1 MAELLI
7 GALAASGFLFLIRF
21 AGRKGLFVPWWG
33 WTATLAAFLYGVLV
47 LEVVVAFLR
56 EGLPQGAAVTGTLL
70 GFVLVVWAV
79 LLARFVFRDTGRERS
94 SSQVRAEQAPSAP
107 GATP

>member
-21 AGRKGLFVPWWG
+21 AGRRGLSVPRWG
-33 WTATLAAFLYGVLV
+33 WAVTLAAFLYAVFV

-56 EGLPQGAAVTGTLL
+56 EGLPQGAAVMGTLL
-70 GFVLVVWAV
+70 GFGLVVWAV
-79 LLARFVFRDTGRERS
+79 LLARFVFGGAGRGRPVSGSGASRS
-94 SSQVRAEQAPSAP
+94 ASSPQVMP
-107 GATP
+107 

>member
-7 GALAASGFLFLIRF
+7 GALAASGFLFLVRF
-21 AGRKGLFVPWWG
+21 AGRKGLLVPWWG

-79 LLARFVFRDTGRERS
+79 LLARFVFGGVGRGRPVS
-94 SSQVRAEQAPSAP
+94 GP
-107 GATP
+107 GVSRGASTPEPTA